1 MKNCLVSFLGIL
13 AFASFSSYLHAQ
25 EYSTPVEYNEFDA
38 NIGVQQV
45 AEVVHPWVGP
55 TPQELAPGVIALGS
69 LQDKKYIHQSTT
81 ALENELPIISTSIPP
96 AAPIPIPGWVGQTPQ
111 ELAPNAVPLG
121 SLANRRLLWP
131 ISIQPFIEETP
142 AFNVSIF
149 ASVRPYYSQNVLR
162 VDGGKDGSFVT
173 EAMLGASLSARG
185 ISLGQYV
192 TMIPSLDLITQ
203 VAGYE
208 DKEVSGLNLQD
219 LLGYHFS
226 LAKAGLKFQLPY
238 ALDLSLG
245 YEYNLVRSLDT
256 GSKMS
261 DALAPSLRLSKS
273 FILGESTLLMADGNL
288 RYSFTDRVLPY
299 PIPGQFA
306 DDGDNLQLG
315 LSLSL
320 VHLFGP
326 EDRFMIMP
334 SLNFSRSE
342 YLKNENDG
350 RVDWLTSIGLNTSWQ
365 MLDWL
370 SLDLG
375 LSYAILR
382 MNDQGASTQGDSSKY
397 EGLDIGLTVM
407 AAHQF

>member
-1 MKNCLVSFLGIL
+1 MNNCLASFLGIL

-69 LQDKKYIHQSTT
+69 LQGKKYIYQSP
-81 ALENELPIISTSIPP
+81 AVEEELSILPSNIAP
-96 AAPIPIPGWVGQTPQ
+96 SAPIPIPGWVGQTPQ
-111 ELAPNAVPLG
+111 ELAPNSVPLG

-131 ISIQPFIEETP
+131 VSIQPYIKETP
-142 AFNVSIF
+142 AFNASVF

-173 EAMLGASLSARG
+173 EVMLGASLSARG
-185 ISLGQYV
+185 ISLGEYV

-245 YEYNLVRSLDT
+245 YEYNLIRSLDT

-273 FILGESTLLMADGNL
+273 FILGESTLLMLDGNL

-315 LSLSL
+315 FSLSL
-320 VHLFGP
+320 IHLFGP
-326 EDRFMIMP
+326 EEQFMIMP

-342 YLKNENDG
+342 YVNNENDG
-350 RVDWLTSIGLNTSWQ
+350 RVDWLSYIGLNTSWQ

-375 LSYAILR
+375 LSYTILR
-382 MNDQGASTQGDSSKY
+382 MNDEGAAMQGNFANY
-397 EGLDIGLTVM
+397 EGVDIGLTLM

>member
-1 MKNCLVSFLGIL
+1 MNICLASFLGIL

-69 LQDKKYIHQSTT
+69 LQGKKYIYQSP
-81 ALENELPIISTSIPP
+81 AIEEGLSILPSNIPP
-96 AAPIPIPGWVGQTPQ
+96 AAPMPIPGWVGQTPQ
-111 ELAPNAVPLG
+111 ELAPNSVPLG

-131 ISIQPFIEETP
+131 VSIQPYIKETP
-142 AFNVSIF
+142 AFNASVF

-173 EAMLGASLSARG
+173 EVMLGASLSARG
-185 ISLGQYV
+185 ISLGEYV
-192 TMIPSLDLITQ
+192 TMIPCLDLITQ

-245 YEYNLVRSLDT
+245 YEYNLIRSLDT

-273 FILGESTLLMADGNL
+273 FVLGESTLLLADGNL
-288 RYSFTDRVLPY
+288 RWSFTDRILPY

-315 LSLSL
+315 FSLSL
-320 VHLFGP
+320 IHLFGP
-326 EDRFMIMP
+326 EDQFMIMP

-342 YLKNENDG
+342 YVNNENDG
-350 RVDWLTSIGLNTSWQ
+350 RVDWLSYIGLNTSWQ
-365 MLDWL
+365 MLEWL

-375 LSYAILR
+375 LSYTILR
-382 MNDQGASTQGDSSKY
+382 MNDEGAALQGNFANY
-397 EGLDIGLTVM
+397 EGVDIGLTLM

>member
-1 MKNCLVSFLGIL
+1 M
-13 AFASFSSYLHAQ
+13 
-25 EYSTPVEYNEFDA
+25 T
-38 NIGVQQV
+38 
-45 AEVVHPWVGP
+45 
-55 TPQELAPGVIALGS
+55 
-69 LQDKKYIHQSTT
+69 
-81 ALENELPIISTSIPP
+81 
-96 AAPIPIPGWVGQTPQ
+96 
-111 ELAPNAVPLG
+111 
-121 SLANRRLLWP
+121 
-131 ISIQPFIEETP
+131 
-142 AFNVSIF
+142 
-149 ASVRPYYSQNVLR
+149 
-162 VDGGKDGSFVT
+162 
-173 EAMLGASLSARG
+173 
-185 ISLGQYV
+185 
-192 TMIPSLDLITQ
+192 
-203 VAGYE
+203 
-208 DKEVSGLNLQD
+208 
-219 LLGYHFS
+219 
-226 LAKAGLKFQLPY
+226 
-238 ALDLSLG
+238 
-245 YEYNLVRSLDT
+245 
-256 GSKMS
+256 
-261 DALAPSLRLSKS
+261 
-273 FILGESTLLMADGNL
+273 DGNL

-382 MNDQGASTQGDSSKY
+382 MNDQGATTQGDSSKY